1 MERDSEAKRR
11 EDKLVWWESSDEAEE
26 WGEPLVVGGLVDNGR
41 SAWSWRK
48 RFFFAFISSL
58 ILVGLLLSGF
68 QGVYWLW
75 AQWQN
80 SRLAAVPPAAATP
93 SSVNEQRAGDV
104 ATAVSAAL
112 APAIS
117 LTHDR
122 IAFINNSGG
131 IATIS
136 PNGEK
141 LRTLT
146 QSGQRF
152 QFPAWSPEG
161 ARIAA
166 IGVSREGAGV
176 YIVEDGEGET
186 AVNERYF
193 SRFLSPIYL
202 YWSPDGR
209 YLSFIANHTDGGLA
223 LYLTQA
229 EGSPNPRIL
238 STGSPFYWHWFS
250 SSEQMLIHSGGA
262 GENARLALLD
272 VNGGGLDENIA
283 APGSFQSPA
292 ISANGR
298 FWAYAEEQQGG
309 NSWLTV
315 WDQQTGAIE
324 RRRHAGLVAMGWS
337 PTADHLAVIS
347 GRPDANDFY
356 GPLRLFDLQAE
367 TETLLTRDTV
377 LAFFWSPD
385 GRYLA
390 YISLKRQ
397 VEDLQVGGKG
407 SAAKTA
413 AISYTPA
420 QEQNAHRFQLHLVE
434 VASGETRLLTEYTP
448 TFLFLSQFLPFFDQ
462 YAHSHRLWSPD
473 SRALVL
479 PMRLDG
485 RNQIV
490 VIPAD
495 GTPYRPIANGDMPFW
510 SRN

>member
-1 MERDSEAKRR
+1 MDWDSEAERR
-11 EDKLVWWESSDEAEE
+11 EDDLIRWQAQEEMSDWSESSLAAAL
-26 WGEPLVVGGLVDNGR
+26 PDNGR
-41 SAWSWRK
+41 SSWSWRK
-48 RFFFAFISSL
+48 RLFFVFISLL
-58 ILVGLLLSGF
+58 ILVGLLFSGF
-68 QGVYWLW
+68 QGLHWLW
-75 AQWQN
+75 AQRQTG
-80 SRLAAVPPAAATP
+80 RLAAATP
-93 SSVNEQRAGDV
+93 DSAAPSSAIVPQVDDV
-104 ATAVSAAL
+104 APTVST
-112 APAIS
+112 S
-117 LTHDR
+117 LVPVVSLPHDR
-122 IAFINNSGG
+122 IAFVNNSGG
-131 IATIS
+131 VATVS
-136 PNGEK
+136 PNGEG

-176 YIVEDGEGET
+176 YVVEDVAGET

-223 LYLTQA
+223 LYLAQA
-229 EGSPNPRIL
+229 EGSPNPRVL

-250 SSEQMLIHSGGA
+250 SSEQILIHSGGV

-283 APGSFQSPA
+283 APGFFQAPA

-309 NSWLTV
+309 NSWLAV
-315 WDQQTGAIE
+315 WDRQTDAIE

-337 PTADHLAVIS
+337 PTADQLAVIS

-356 GPLRLFDLQAE
+356 GPLRLFDFQAG
-367 TETLLTRDTV
+367 TETLLTRDMV

-390 YISLKRQ
+390 YISLKRPT
-397 VEDLQVGGKG
+397 EDVQAGGQG
-407 SAAKTA
+407 SAAKTTA
-413 AISYTPA
+413 VSFTPT
-420 QEQNAHRFQLHLVE
+420 QQQDPHRFQLQLVE
-434 VASGETRLLTEYTP
+434 IGSGQTRLLTEYVP
-448 TFLFLSQFLPFFDQ
+448 TFVFLSQFVPYFDQ
-462 YAHSHRLWSPD
+462 YTHSHRVWSPD

-495 GTPYRPIANGDMPFW
+495 GSPYLPIANGDMPFW
-510 SRN
+510 SRE